1 MDHKVRTI
9 EASEIHSWAQCMGV
23 GFLYTV
29 AEGYPEYLLGEV
41 DLERT
46 WAAFDGDRVV
56 GTLRSFATAFTVPG
70 PAAVDA
76 AALTNVTVAPD
87 HRRHGLLTQMITA
100 DLRASAERGES
111 VGILI
116 ASEYP
121 IYGRFGYGA
130 AVEGAVYSV
139 DLPSTR
145 FRPGGGDN
153 GSRRDTAVRRDTGR
167 VELVDLF
174 TMRHEAPAL
183 YERFRTAQPGSI
195 ERSARWWDRVLHQVE
210 VPGAKPPQGY
220 RALYRS
226 PEGVPEGYV
235 RYSAA
240 QGWDS
245 MRQTGELTV
254 EELVATTPA
263 AYERLWRFCCEVDLV
278 TKVRAGDR
286 PVDEV
291 LAWLLEDGRA
301 VRQTGRFD
309 FLWVR
314 VLDVLGALSARRYS
328 VDGRVVIEVVDTMG
342 FAGGRYALEGGPSG
356 ARCAPTD
363 QSADLSMP
371 VGALGSLYAG
381 GVSARVLRAAG
392 YVDEHTPGAIDRA
405 NVMFRSSLA
414 PWCST
419 WF

>member
-1 MDHKVRTI
+1 MDHRVRTI
-9 EASEIHSWAQCMGV
+9 GAGDIDSWAQCMGV

-29 AEGYPEYLLGEV
+29 AEGYPQYLLGDV

-46 WAAFDGDRVV
+46 WGAFDGGRVV

-70 PAAVDA
+70 PATVGA

-87 HRRHGLLTQMITA
+87 HRRRGLLTEMITA
-100 DLRASAERGES
+100 DLRASAGRGEP

-130 AVEGAVYSV
+130 AVEGAAYSV
-139 DLPSTR
+139 DLASTR
-145 FRPGGGDN
+145 FRRRGGGGGHQAGN
-153 GSRRDTAVRRDTGR
+153 GT
-167 VELVDLF
+167 VELVDLP
-174 TMRHEAPAL
+174 TLRREAPAL
-183 YERFRTAQPGSI
+183 YERFRVAQPGSI

-210 VPGAKPPQGY
+210 VPGANPPKGY

-226 PEGVPEGYV
+226 PQGVPEGYV
-235 RYSAA
+235 RYGAN

-263 AYERLWRFCCEVDLV
+263 AYERLWRYCCEVDLV
-278 TKVRAGDR
+278 TTVRAGDR
-286 PVDEV
+286 PVDEA
-291 LAWLLEDGRA
+291 LPWLLEDGRT

-314 VLDVLGALSARRYS
+314 VLDVVAALSARRYA
-328 VDGRVVIEVVDTMG
+328 VEGRLVVDVVDPLG

-356 ARCAPTD
+356 AACARTEQAP
-363 QSADLSMP
+363 DLTMP
-371 VGALGSLYAG
+371 VEALGSMYLG
-381 GVSARVLRAAG
+381 GVSARILRDTG
-392 YVDEHTPGAIDRA
+392 YIDEDTSGAIDRA
-405 NVMFRSSLA
+405 DVMFRSSTA